1 MFIEKPKVFETYYF
15 EKNSEHNSGFFQL
28 TEDIEVCDGVLTK
41 GTIVNI
47 TDIGTSNDNEVKIGF
62 GVGDMKYGKERYI
75 SLGDAETKLLKTEEL
90 ANADEILK
98 KNKDEI
104 IALVDKHSFRSKREE
119 LALTNIEK
127 RNPNKKKYNKL
138 VRKFINSTWLFGVE
152 IITFIISFVVS
163 LASLCTLCVSQSS
176 TSKTVGTIFTVL
188 LAFSAMYFVKSF
200 HFDNFC
206 EKIVREKVE
215 EIKAENS
222 KIKKY
227 YLNKD
232 YIEQQKLLAEQE
244 QREMHKQ
251 MLKQSLTGNAPILYN
266 NGKSIPTNNGIWE
279 QYGDLQLLR
288 SVDEDKQVL

>member
-1 MFIEKPKVFETYYF
+1 MFIEKTKVFETYCF
-15 EKNSEHNSGFFQL
+15 EKNSEHNSGLFQL
-28 TEDIEVCDGVLTK
+28 TEDIEVCDGDGVLTK

-47 TDIGTSNDNEVKIGF
+47 TDIGTSNDTEVKIGF

-98 KNKDEI
+98 KNKEEI

-119 LALTNIEK
+119 LALTTIEK
-127 RNPNKKKYNKL
+127 RNPNKKKYNKFI
-138 VRKFINSTWLFGVE
+138 RKFVSSNWLCGIG
-152 IITFIISFVVS
+152 IITFVVS
-163 LASLCTLCVSQSS
+163 FIGTLASLCSS
-176 TSKTVGTIFTVL
+176 TSKLVGTVFTTL
-188 LAFSAMYFVKSF
+188 LAFSAIYFVKTF
-200 HFDNFC
+200 HFDIFC
-206 EKIVREKVE
+206 EKIAREKVE

-222 KIKKY
+222 KIRRY

-266 NGKSIPTNNGIWE
+266 SGKSIPTNNGIWE

-288 SVDEDKQVL
+288 STDEDKQVL